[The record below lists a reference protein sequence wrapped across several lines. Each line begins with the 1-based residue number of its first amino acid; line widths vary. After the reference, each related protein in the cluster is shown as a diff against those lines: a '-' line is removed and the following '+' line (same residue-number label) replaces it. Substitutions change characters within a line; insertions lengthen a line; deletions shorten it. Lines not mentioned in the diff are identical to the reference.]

1 MFDIKLGLTYVCV
14 MPAIEHPATA
24 LMPRPAVPSS
34 GGYRATG
41 PAPAD
46 HDTSPAPARHDT
58 GPTPAGNGAS
68 PAPAGNDSS
77 PPPAGNDSSPAPAG
91 NGGGTAHAGNGAGS
105 SPAGNASDLAAAG
118 RGSGLATALRPL
130 LIDVGV
136 PVGSYYLLHNA
147 LGASLWLSL
156 ALSSIGPA
164 VRAIAGLAARRE
176 LNLLAVLML
185 AVNLAGI
192 AVSLLSGDPR
202 AMIAK
207 DSVISSVIAF
217 GILISAALRHP
228 LMSAGLKPFIT
239 KGKTE
244 RMAAWDRLSTASAR
258 FRRLEILFSTIW
270 GLALL
275 AECVARVVG
284 AYTLPVTTMVW
295 LGTVFTLG
303 AIGLAMVVGGAAAGP
318 MEKMVDAEAAA

>member
-34 GGYRATG
+34 GGYCATG
-41 PAPAD
+41 PAD

-58 GPTPAGNGAS
+58 GPAPSGNGAN

-77 PPPAGNDSSPAPAG
+77 P
-91 NGGGTAHAGNGAGS
+91 H
-105 SPAGNASDLAAAG
+105 PAGNAPDLAAAG

-147 LGASLWLSL
+147 LGVSLWLSL

-192 AVSLLSGDPR
+192 AVSLLTGDPR

>member
-1 MFDIKLGLTYVCV
+1 MFDIKLCLTCICV
-14 MPAIEHPATA
+14 MSAIEHPATA

-34 GGYRATG
+34 GEYCATG

-46 HDTSPAPARHDT
+46 RDTGPAPARHDT
-58 GPTPAGNGAS
+58 GPAPARQDTGPAPGGYGANPAPVGTGS
-68 PAPAGNDSS
+68 FPAPAGND
-77 PPPAGNDSSPAPAG
+77 AGP
-91 NGGGTAHAGNGAGS
+91 AHAGNGAGS
-105 SPAGNASDLAAAG
+105 SPAGNASDLAASG
-118 RGSGLATALRPL
+118 RGSGLAPALRPL
-130 LIDVGV
+130 LIDVGI

-147 LGASLWLSL
+147 LGVSLWLSL

-164 VRAIAGLAARRE
+164 VRAIVGLAARQE
-176 LNLLAVLML
+176 LNLLALLML

-192 AVSLLSGDPR
+192 AVSLLTGDPR

-258 FRRLEILFSTIW
+258 FRRLEIIFSTIW

-275 AECVARVVG
+275 AECAARLVG

-318 MEKMVDAEAAA
+318 MEKMVDAEAAT